1 MADKVIE
8 NPIIN
13 SPYAGPERHFKF
25 DREGITNEIIEGR
38 RPSEYFIP
46 VPRPRKRGGQL
57 EFAELTADEIEQ
69 NRQVNQVRA
78 RVDRWRE
85 LGFPYVEPTTLRLLE
100 YWSDPGRDNKILF
113 CQREAVETAI
123 YVAEAARN
131 DGQLWIRNEL
141 DEYNRQHNDG
151 LNRLALKM
159 ATGSGKTVVMA
170 MLIAWQTLNYTA
182 GSRRGR
188 YAKRFLVVTPGI
200 TIRDRLRVLLP
211 EEDENYYRM
220 RDLVPAEMYGDLAQA
235 KIVITNYHSMRRRE
249 TKQGKSISGLTKS
262 MLGGGFQETWGQMV
276 NRVTREL
283 GGSSEIVVLNDEAHH
298 CYRGRAEPEPDAET
312 ESTLKG
318 DDKQEAAA
326 RNKEARVWFSGL
338 RAVEAKLGIKTVYDL
353 SATPFFLAGSGYKEG
368 TLFPWVVSD
377 FSLVDAI
384 ESGIVKVPRVPVDD
398 DRQSD
403 DVTYLR
409 LYDHIGHLLPKK
421 SRRDTKGTS
430 QDLPS
435 ILETALQSLYGSY
448 ERAYRQWENSQAAR
462 DGEPPPVYIVVCN
475 NTTVSKMVYDYIA
488 GWKKEGDGD
497 SGIFRDGRLGL
508 FSNVDTDVTGGRWRA
523 RPRTILVDSEQL
535 ESGEAMSADFKRI
548 AATEIESFKDEYRR
562 RYPGRSADDLD
573 DSDLLREVMNT
584 VGKRG
589 KLGEQVRCVVS
600 VSMLTEGWDANTVT
614 HILGVRAF
622 GTQLLCEQVVG
633 RGLRRR
639 SYAVDEETGHFTP
652 EYADVYGVPFQ
663 FIPTVGKT
671 KDVTLKPT
679 HRVKAE
685 EDRAHLR
692 ITFPRVVGYR
702 IELPDEDLYAKF
714 GPDSML
720 ELTRADVPLQTVSA
734 PVAGESEEHELDR
747 MRRARP
753 QAIAYHIADR
763 VLDQYLRDDDGN
775 LKPWYF
781 PQVLDITKQWMTEC
795 LTCRDGTFPGLL
807 MVAENTDKAA
817 RKIFHKSI
825 NSQGG
830 RHIRVL
836 PMLRPY
842 DREGST
848 ADVSF
853 FTTKQVYPTAE
864 ERCHVNYVVLDGP
877 AGNAWEEH
885 VARVLE
891 AIPHVASYVKNDH
904 LGFVVPY
911 AIGGR
916 NHQYLPDFLVRLKD
930 TGDGVARTLIVE
942 VSGGHKPADSTQ
954 EKATTAKGLWVPAVN
969 NHGGFGRWDYCEI
982 ADPRLARTT
991 IEAAITELYDATTS
1005 KPVSEMAEAVAE

>member
-1 MADKVIE
+1 MTDKVIE

-13 SPYAGPERHFKF
+13 SPYSAPDRHFKF
-25 DREGITNEIIEGR
+25 DREGITNEILDGR

-57 EFAELTADEIEQ
+57 EFAELTADEIQE
-69 NRQVNQVRA
+69 NRQVNQIRA

-100 YWSDPGRDNKILF
+100 YWSAPDRDNKILF
-113 CQREAVETAI
+113 CQREAVETAV
-123 YVAEAARN
+123 YLAEAARD
-131 DGQLWIRNEL
+131 DGQVWIRNEL

-151 LNRLALKM
+151 LNRVALKM

-170 MLIAWQTLNYTA
+170 MLIAWQTLNHVA
-182 GSRRGR
+182 GSKRGR
-188 YAKRFLVVTPGI
+188 YAKRFLVVAPGI

-220 RDLVPAEMYGDLAQA
+220 RDLVPADLYGDLTQA
-235 KIVITNYHSMRRRE
+235 KIVITNFHTLRRRE
-249 TKQGKSISGLTKS
+249 TKQGKGISAFTKS
-262 MLGGGFQETWGQMV
+262 MLGASFQETWGQMV
-276 NRVTREL
+276 TRVTREL

-298 CYRGRAEPEPDAET
+298 CYRGRAEPEADAET
-312 ESTLKG
+312 EATLKG
-318 DDKQEAAA
+318 EEKQEAAS
-326 RNKEARVWFSGL
+326 RNREARVWFSGL
-338 RAVEAKLGIKTVYDL
+338 RAIEGKLGIKTVYDL
-353 SATPFFLAGSGYKEG
+353 SATPFFLSGSGYKEG

-409 LYDHIGHLLPKK
+409 LWDHIGASLPRK
-421 SRRDTKGTS
+421 SRKDTKGTRL
-430 QDLPS
+430 DLPPL
-435 ILETALQSLYGSY
+435 LETALQSLYGSY
-448 ERAYRQWENSQAAR
+448 EKAYRHWETSDAAR
-462 DGEPPPVYIVVCN
+462 EGEPPPVFIVVCN

-488 GWKKEGDGD
+488 GWEEGEGDGRH
-497 SGIFRDGRLGL
+497 FQAGRLAL

-535 ESGEAMSADFKRI
+535 ESGEAMSTDFKQI
-548 AATEIESFKDEYRR
+548 AAGEIEAFKDEYRR
-562 RYPGRSADDLD
+562 RYPGRSVDDID
-573 DSDLLREVMNT
+573 DSALLREVMNT

-639 SYAVDEETGHFTP
+639 SYAVDETGHFTP

-692 ITFPRVVGYR
+692 ITFPKLVGYR

-714 GPDSML
+714 GPDSL
-720 ELTRADVPLQTVSA
+720 FRLTRADVPLQTVSA
-734 PVAGESEEHELDR
+734 PVAGEVEEHELDR
-747 MRRARP
+747 MRNARP
-753 QAIAYHIADR
+753 QQIAYHIADR
-763 VLDQYLRDDDGN
+763 VVKQYLKDDEGTI
-775 LKPWYF
+775 KPWYF
-781 PQVLDITKQWMTEC
+781 PQILDITRQWMVEC
-795 LTCRDGTFPGLL
+795 LTCEGGTFPGLL
-807 MVAENTDKAA
+807 MVESNTDIAA
-817 RKIFHKSI
+817 RKIFHESI
-825 NSQGG
+825 QGQGG
-830 RHIRVL
+830 RHARIL
-836 PMLRPY
+836 PMLRSY

-848 ADVSF
+848 DDVSF
-853 FTTKQVYPTAE
+853 FTTKHVYPTAE

-877 AGNAWEEH
+877 SGNSWEEH
-885 VARVLE
+885 TAKVLE
-891 AIPHVASYVKNDH
+891 AIPSVASYVKNDH
-904 LGFVVPY
+904 LGFAIPY

-916 NHQYLPDFLVRLKD
+916 NHQYLPDFLVRLKESD
-930 TGDGVARTLIVE
+930 DGVPRTLIVE
-942 VSGGHKPADSTQ
+942 VSGSHKPVDPTQ
-954 EKATTAKGLWVPAVN
+954 EKARAARGRWVPAVN
-969 NHGGFGRWDYCEI
+969 NHGGFGQWNYCEI
-982 ADPRLARTT
+982 TDPRTARTQ
-991 IEAAITELYDATTS
+991 IEGAITWLYETKVTKA
-1005 KPVSEMAEAVAE
+1005 VSEMEEDPA